1 MSKIIVNLGSKICEK
16 NDTFTC
22 QLTCLHNWLLMSIF
36 ETPEKDLS
44 NVDSKSDMRKL
55 RTSSVKLSSTLFSC
69 SILAIYNRI
78 NPAKKT
84 SHPGFISDWD
94 EYIGFTK
101 ETLRQ

>member
-55 RTSSVKLSSTLFSC
+55 RTSSVKLSSTLLFC
-69 SILAIYNRI
+69 SIRA
-78 NPAKKT
+78 
-84 SHPGFISDWD
+84 ISDSVNRAQRRRLML
-94 EYIGFTK
+94 K
-101 ETLRQ
+101 